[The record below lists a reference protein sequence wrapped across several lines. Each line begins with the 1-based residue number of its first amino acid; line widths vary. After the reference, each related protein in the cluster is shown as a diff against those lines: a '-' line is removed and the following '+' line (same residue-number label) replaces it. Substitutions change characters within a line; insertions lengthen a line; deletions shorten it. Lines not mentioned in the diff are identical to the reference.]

1 MTEQEKLTTYTR
13 VAWFN
18 REANEYNFG
27 AWHSL
32 STKKPKDYHNL
43 QKWVEQQNKTY
54 PRTKYWIEMKDTQ
67 NSLPKNAET
76 YELIPVT
83 KEDDNNKTSY
93 TEWLAL

>member
-1 MTEQEKLTTYTR
+1 MTEQETLTTYTR

-18 REANEYNFG
+18 RETNEYNFG

-32 STKKPKDYHNL
+32 LNKKPKDYHNL

-54 PRTKYWIEMKDTQ
+54 PRTKYWIEMKDTL

-76 YELIPVT
+76 YELIPIT